1 MTTRPN
7 VLWIMADQLRFDYLS
22 CYGHPH
28 LQTPHIDA
36 LAARGVRFTNAYV
49 QSPVCGPSR
58 MSAYTGRYVRS
69 HGSTWN
75 GMPLRV
81 GEPTLGDH
89 LREAGA
95 RAVLV
100 GKTHM
105 VADAEGM
112 AWLGIDPASEIGVR
126 VSECGFE
133 PFERDDGLHPDSDR
147 QQWSAYDDY
156 LVELGYNTQN
166 PWEDFA
172 NSGLDANGE
181 LLSGWLLKNS
191 RLAANIPEEHSE
203 TAYMTN
209 RAMAFMEEARADGRP
224 WVCHLSYI
232 KPHWPYIVPAPY
244 HDMFGAEHIVP
255 PVRSSAEKTTDHPL
269 LRAYF
274 EARVCRSFARD
285 HVREHV
291 IPAYMGLIKQLD
303 DHLGRLFAWMDQNGF
318 SENTI
323 IAFTSDH
330 GDYLGDHWMGD
341 KDFYHEMAVK
351 TPLILADPRP
361 EADVSRGSVSDALV
375 EMIDLAPT
383 FMNAL
388 GAPAKPHVIEGR
400 DLTPLLHGRDGFS
413 RHYVISEHDYHW
425 SDMAR
430 ALSVPQEDA
439 HTTMIFDGRWK
450 YVRCEGFRPVL
461 FDLETDPQE
470 VIDLGGSET
479 EEHAAV
485 RARMESALLDWATR
499 HHARITATPA
509 VLAGQ
514 KRAADNGILI
524 GFWDEA
530 EYEAATGKP
539 FSSLSPAGPSS
550 RRPRPG
556 QAKSGSSDA
565 E

>member
-1 MTTRPN
+1 MTETPN

-28 LQTPHIDA
+28 LHTPHIDA
-36 LAARGVRFTNAYV
+36 LTARGVRFDRAYV

-89 LREAGA
+89 LREAGV
-95 RAVLV
+95 RSVLV

-105 VADAEGM
+105 IADKEGM
-112 AWLGIDPASEIGVR
+112 AWLGIDPKSEIGVR
-126 VSECGFE
+126 RSECGFE
-133 PFERDDGLHPDSDR
+133 PFERDDGLHPDSAR

-156 LVELGYNTQN
+156 LVAHGYDSTN

-172 NSGLDANGE
+172 NSGLDEDGE
-181 LLSGWLLKNS
+181 LLSAWLLKNS
-191 RLAANIPEEHSE
+191 RLPANVPEEHSE

-209 RAMAFMEEARADGRP
+209 RAIAFMEEAVADGRP
-224 WVCHLSYI
+224 WICHLSYI

-244 HDMFGAEHIVP
+244 HEMYDERHIVD
-255 PVRSSAEKTTDHPL
+255 PVRSQAERETDHPL
-269 LRAYF
+269 MRAYL

-303 DHLGRLFAWMDQNGF
+303 DNLGRLFAWMDEKGLSQ
-318 SENTI
+318 NTI

-330 GDYLGDHWMGD
+330 GDYMGDHWMGD

-351 TPLILADPRP
+351 VPLIIADPRP
-361 EADVSRGSVSDALV
+361 EADPTRGRVSDALV

-388 GAPAKPHVIEGR
+388 CCAPKPHVIEGR
-400 DLTPLLHGRDGFS
+400 DLTPILHDRDGFS
-413 RHYVISEHDYHW
+413 RQYAISEHDYHW
-425 SDMAR
+425 SDMAA
-430 ALSVPQEDA
+430 ALGVPQEDA

-450 YVRCEGFRPVL
+450 YIACEAFSPIL
-461 FDLETDPQE
+461 FDLEIDPDE
-470 VIDLGGSET
+470 LTDLGRSDAP
-479 EEHAAV
+479 EHIEV
-485 RARMESALLDWATR
+485 RARMNAALLKWATR
-499 HHARITATPA
+499 HHTRITATPA
-509 VLAGQ
+509 VLARQ
-514 KRAADNGILI
+514 KRAAKDGILI
-524 GFWDEA
+524 GFWDEN
-530 EYEAATGKP
+530 EYERATGQAFSKLKP
-539 FSSLSPAGPSS
+539 LGN
-550 RRPRPG
+550 
-556 QAKSGSSDA
+556 K
-565 E
+565 

>member
-1 MTTRPN
+1 MTDRPN

-28 LQTPHIDA
+28 LHTPHIDA
-36 LAARGVRFTNAYV
+36 LAARGVRFNNAYV

-89 LREAGA
+89 LRDAGA

-112 AWLGIDPASEIGVR
+112 AWLGIDPQSEIGVR
-126 VSECGFE
+126 RSECGFE
-133 PFERDDGLHPDSDR
+133 PFERDDGLHPDSVR
-147 QQWSAYDDY
+147 QRWSAYDDY
-156 LVELGYNTQN
+156 LVEQGYVSDN

-172 NSGLDANGE
+172 NSGRDVDGE
-181 LLSGWLLKNS
+181 LLSAWLLKNS

-209 RAMAFMEEARADGRP
+209 RAMAFMEEAQADGRP
-224 WVCHLSYI
+224 WLCHLSYI

-244 HDMFGAEHIVP
+244 HDMYDERHIAL
-255 PVRSSAEKTTDHPL
+255 PVRSEAERQTDHPL
-269 LRAYF
+269 MRAYLD
-274 EARVCRSFARD
+274 ARVCRCFARD

-303 DHLGRLFAWMDQNGF
+303 DNLGRLFAWMDANGL

-323 IAFTSDH
+323 VAFTSDH
-330 GDYLGDHWMGD
+330 GDYMGDHWMGD

-351 TPLILADPRP
+351 VPMIIADPRTA
-361 EADVSRGSVSDALV
+361 ADTTRGTVSDALV

-388 GAPAKPHVIEGR
+388 GAPAKPHIVEGR
-400 DLTPLLHGRDGFS
+400 DLTPLLHGTDGFS
-413 RHYVISEHDYHW
+413 RSYVISEHDYHW
-425 SDMAR
+425 SEMAR
-430 ALSVPQEDA
+430 ALDVPQEDA
-439 HTTMIFDGRWK
+439 RTIMIFDGRWK
-450 YVRCEGFRPVL
+450 YIRCEGFRPVL

-470 VIDLGGSET
+470 VTDLGNS
-479 EEHAAV
+479 AAHEDV
-485 RARMESALLDWATR
+485 RTRMEAALLRWATR
-499 HHARITATPA
+499 HHTRITATPQ

-514 KRAADNGILI
+514 KVAAKTGILI

-530 EYEAATGKP
+530 EFEDETGFP
-539 FSSLSPAGPSS
+539 FADLQPVG
-550 RRPRPG
+550 RP
-556 QAKSGSSDA
+556 
-565 E
+565 

>member
-1 MTTRPN
+1 MTDRPN

-28 LQTPHIDA
+28 LHTPHIDA
-36 LAARGVRFTNAYV
+36 LAARGVQFNKAYV

-89 LREAGA
+89 LRDAGA

-105 VADAEGM
+105 IADREGM
-112 AWLGIDPASEIGVR
+112 AWLGIDPKSEIGVR
-126 VSECGFE
+126 RSECGFE
-133 PFERDDGLHPDSDR
+133 PFERDDGLHPDSPR

-156 LVELGYNTQN
+156 LVAHGHESDN

-172 NSGLDANGE
+172 NSGLDDDGE
-181 LLSGWLLKNS
+181 LLSAWLLKNS
-191 RLAANIPEEHSE
+191 RLPANVPEEHSE
-203 TAYMTN
+203 TAYMTD
-209 RAMAFMEEARADGRP
+209 RAMDFMAEAQADGRP
-224 WVCHLSYI
+224 WMCHLSYI

-244 HDMFGAEHIVP
+244 HDMYDEAHIVD
-255 PVRSSAEKTTDHPL
+255 PVRSDAERQTAHPL
-269 LRAYF
+269 MRAYL
-274 EARVCRSFARD
+274 EARVCRSFSRD

-303 DHLGRLFAWMDQNGF
+303 DNLGRLFAWMNEQGL
-318 SENTI
+318 SQNTI

-330 GDYLGDHWMGD
+330 GDYMGDHWMGD

-351 TPLILADPRP
+351 VPLIIADPRP
-361 EADVSRGSVSDALV
+361 QADATRGTVSEELV

-388 GAPAKPHVIEGR
+388 GCEAKPHVIEGR
-400 DLTPLLHGRDGFS
+400 DLTPILHGTDGFS
-413 RHYVISEHDYHW
+413 RTYVISEHDYHW
-425 SDMAR
+425 SEMAR
-430 ALSVPQEDA
+430 ALDVPQEDA

-450 YVRCEGFRPVL
+450 YIRCEGFEPIM
-461 FDLETDPQE
+461 FDVEMDPCE
-470 VIDLGGSET
+470 LKDLGQSDHP
-479 EEHAAV
+479 EHIAV
-485 RARMESALLDWATR
+485 RTRMEAALLHWATR
-499 HHARITATPA
+499 HHTRITATPA
-509 VLAGQ
+509 VLARQ
-514 KRAADNGILI
+514 KRAAQDGILI
-524 GFWDEA
+524 GFWDET
-530 EYEAATGKP
+530 EYEDATGQAFAELKP
-539 FSSLSPAGPSS
+539 VG
-550 RRPRPG
+550 
-556 QAKSGSSDA
+556 KT
-565 E
+565 

>member
-1 MTTRPN
+1 MTDTPN

-28 LQTPHIDA
+28 LHTPHIDA
-36 LAARGVRFTNAYV
+36 LAKRGVQFNKAYV

-89 LREAGA
+89 LRQAGA

-105 VADAEGM
+105 VADQEGM
-112 AWLGIDPASEIGVR
+112 AWLGIDPDSEIGVR

-133 PFERDDGLHPDSDR
+133 AFERDDGLHPDSAR
-147 QQWSAYDDY
+147 QRWSAYDDY
-156 LVELGYNTQN
+156 LVNLGYTSEN

-172 NSGLDANGE
+172 NSGVDADGE
-181 LLSGWLLKNS
+181 LLSAWLLKNS
-191 RLAANIPEEHSE
+191 RLAANVPEEHSE
-203 TAYMTN
+203 TAYMTD
-209 RAMAFMEEARADGRP
+209 RAMDFMAQAQADGQP
-224 WVCHLSYI
+224 WMCHLSYI

-244 HDMFGAEHIVP
+244 HNMYGPEHIINP
-255 PVRSSAEKTTDHPL
+255 IRSDAERDVDHPL
-269 LRAYF
+269 LRAYQN
-274 EARVCRSFARD
+274 ARVCKSFSRD

-303 DHLGRLFAWMDQNGF
+303 DNLGRLFAWMDETGI

-330 GDYLGDHWMGD
+330 GDYMGDHWMGD
-341 KDFYHEMAVK
+341 KDFYHEVAAKV
-351 TPLILADPRP
+351 PLIICDPRP
-361 EADVSRGSVSDALV
+361 EADSTRGTVTDELV

-383 FMNAL
+383 FLNAL
-388 GAPAKPHVIEGR
+388 GGKPKPHILEGR
-400 DLTPLLHGRDGFS
+400 DLTPLLHGTTGFS
-413 RHYVISEHDYHW
+413 RRYAISEHDY
-425 SDMAR
+425 SSFEMAQ
-430 ALSVPQEDA
+430 ALNVPQEDA
-439 HTTMIFDGRWK
+439 RTVMIHDGRWK
-450 YVRCEGFRPVL
+450 YIRCEGFAPVM
-461 FDLETDPQE
+461 FDLEADPQE
-470 VIDLGGSET
+470 LHNIGSSDD
-479 EEHAAV
+479 EEHIAA
-485 RARMESALLDWATR
+485 RAEMEQALTAWALQ
-499 HHARITATPA
+499 HHTRITATEN

-514 KRAADNGILI
+514 RKSAETGILI

-530 EYEAATGKP
+530 EYEAATGQPFDGLIPVGKP
-539 FSSLSPAGPSS
+539 G
-550 RRPRPG
+550 
-556 QAKSGSSDA
+556 KS
-565 E
+565 

>member
-1 MTTRPN
+1 MTKRPN

-28 LQTPHIDA
+28 LHTPHIDA
-36 LAARGVRFTNAYV
+36 LAARGVQFNNAYV

-89 LREAGA
+89 LREVGA

-105 VADAEGM
+105 TADAEGM
-112 AWLGIDPASEIGVR
+112 AWLGIDPSSEIGVR

-133 PFERDDGLHPDSDR
+133 PFERDDGLHPDSAR
-147 QQWSAYDDY
+147 QNWSAYDDY
-156 LVELGYNTQN
+156 LVAHGYSSEN

-172 NSGLDANGE
+172 NSGVDADGE
-181 LLSGWLLKNS
+181 LLSAWLLKNS
-191 RLAANIPEEHSE
+191 RLAANVPEEHSE
-203 TAYMTN
+203 TAYMTD
-209 RAMAFMEEARADGRP
+209 RAMAFMTDAAKEDRP

-244 HDMFGAEHIVP
+244 HDMYDETHIVP
-255 PVRSSAEKTTDHPL
+255 PVRSLAEQDSSHPL
-269 LRAYF
+269 MRAYQN
-274 EARVCRSFARD
+274 ARVCKSFARD
-285 HVREHV
+285 HVRDHV

-303 DHLGRLFAWMDQNGF
+303 DNLGRLFAWMDAEGH

-330 GDYLGDHWMGD
+330 GDYMGDHWMGD

-351 TPLILADPRP
+351 VPLIIADPRP
-361 EADVSRGSVSDALV
+361 EADKTRGQTSDALV

-400 DLTPLLHGRDGFS
+400 DLTTILHDTGGFS
-413 RHYVISEHDYHW
+413 RKYVISEHDYHW

-430 ALSVPQEDA
+430 SLQQPQEDA
-439 HTTMIFDGRWK
+439 HTKMIFDGRWK
-450 YVRCEGFRPVL
+450 YIRCEGFAPIM
-461 FDLETDPQE
+461 FDLDTDPHELTDVGTSQTQE
-470 VIDLGGSET
+470 HID
-479 EEHAAV
+479 A
-485 RARMESALLDWATR
+485 RARLEAALLTWATR
-499 HHARITATPA
+499 HHTRITATPN
-509 VLAGQ
+509 VLARQ
-514 KRAADNGILI
+514 SKAAETGILI
-524 GFWDEA
+524 GFWDED
-530 EYEAATGKP
+530 EFLEAVGKP
-539 FSSLSPAGPSS
+539 F
-550 RRPRPG
+550 
-556 QAKSGSSDA
+556 DA
-565 E
+565 RTPVGRG

>member
-1 MTTRPN
+1 MTNAPN

-28 LQTPHIDA
+28 LDTPHIDA
-36 LAARGVRFTNAYV
+36 LAGRGVRFNKAYV

-105 VADAEGM
+105 IADREGM

-133 PFERDDGLHPDSDR
+133 PFERDDGLHPDSPR
-147 QQWSAYDDY
+147 QHWSAYDDY
-156 LVELGYNTQN
+156 LVSLGYKSDN

-172 NSGLDANGE
+172 NSGLDPDGE
-181 LLSGWLLKNS
+181 LMSAWLLKNS
-191 RLAANIPEEHSE
+191 RLPANVPEEHSE

-209 RAMAFMEEARADGRP
+209 RAMDFMAEASQGDKP
-224 WVCHLSYI
+224 WLCHLSYI

-244 HDMFGAEHIVP
+244 HDMFGPEHIVEP
-255 PVRSSAEKTTDHPL
+255 IRSQAERDTDHPL
-269 LRAYF
+269 LNAYQQS
-274 EARVCRSFARD
+274 RVCRSFSRD

-303 DHLGRLFAWMDQNGF
+303 DNLGRLFAWMDEKGL

-330 GDYLGDHWMGD
+330 GDYMGDHWMGD
-341 KDFYHEMAVK
+341 KDFYHEVAVK
-351 TPLILADPRP
+351 VPLIIADPRP
-361 EADVSRGSVSDALV
+361 EADKTRGSTSDALV

-383 FMNAL
+383 FMAAM
-388 GAPAKPHVIEGR
+388 GCAPKPHVIEGR
-400 DLTPLLHGRDGFS
+400 DLTPLLHGTDGFF
-413 RHYVISEHDYHW
+413 RRYAISEHDY
-425 SDMAR
+425 SSFEMAS
-430 ALSVPQEDA
+430 ALEVAQEDA
-439 HTTMIFDGRWK
+439 RTVMIFDGRWK
-450 YVRCEGFRPVL
+450 YIRCEGFRPVL
-461 FDLETDPQE
+461 FDLETDPGE
-470 VIDLGGSET
+470 FIDLGASEAA
-479 EEHAAV
+479 EHIRI
-485 RARMESALLDWATR
+485 RAEMEQALLAWAMQ
-499 HHARITATPA
+499 HHSRITATPE
-509 VLAGQ
+509 VLAKQ
-514 KRAADNGILI
+514 KLAAEIGILI
-524 GFWDEA
+524 GFWDEI
-530 EYEAATGKP
+530 EYEQTTGKP
-539 FSSLSPAGPSS
+539 FSSLVPVGAPAS
-550 RRPRPG
+550 
-556 QAKSGSSDA
+556 KSNAG
-565 E
+565 

>member
-1 MTTRPN
+1 MTDRPN

-28 LQTPHIDA
+28 LHTPHIDA
-36 LAARGVRFTNAYV
+36 LAARGARFTNAYV

-89 LREAGA
+89 LREVNA

-105 VADAEGM
+105 TADAEGM

-133 PFERDDGLHPDSDR
+133 PYERDDGLHPDSPR
-147 QQWSAYDDY
+147 QNWSAYDDY
-156 LVELGYNTQN
+156 LVAHGFSSEN

-172 NSGLDANGE
+172 NSGLDDDGE
-181 LLSGWLLKNS
+181 LLSAWLLKNS
-191 RLAANIPEEHSE
+191 RLAANVPEEHSE
-203 TAYMTN
+203 TAYMTD
-209 RAMAFMEEARADGRP
+209 RAMAFMEEAREDGRP

-244 HDMFGAEHIVP
+244 HDMYDERHIVD
-255 PVRSSAEKTTDHPL
+255 PVRSEAERQTDHPL
-269 LRAYF
+269 MQAYLD
-274 EARVCRSFARD
+274 ARVCRSFARD

-303 DHLGRLFAWMDQNGF
+303 DNLGRLFAWMDEKGL

-323 IAFTSDH
+323 VAFTSDH
-330 GDYLGDHWMGD
+330 GDYMGDHWMGD

-351 TPLILADPRP
+351 VPLIIADPRT
-361 EADVSRGSVSDALV
+361 EADGTRGLVTDELV

-383 FMNAL
+383 FMNAV
-388 GAPAKPHVIEGR
+388 GCPAKPHVIEGR
-400 DLTPLLHGRDGFS
+400 DLTPILHGKDGFS
-413 RHYVISEHDYHW
+413 RRYVISEHDYHW

-430 ALSVPQEDA
+430 TLKQPQEDA

-450 YVRCEGFRPVL
+450 YIRCEGFRPVL

-470 VIDLGGSET
+470 VTDIGGSDLPEQV
-479 EEHAAV
+479 EV
-485 RARMESALLDWATR
+485 RARMEAALLEWATR
-499 HHARITATPA
+499 HHTRITATQT
-509 VLAGQ
+509 VLARQ
-514 KRAADNGILI
+514 KLAAETGILI

-530 EYEAATGKP
+530 EYKEVTGKA
-539 FSSLSPAGPSS
+539 FEDLTPAG
-550 RRPRPG
+550 RP
-556 QAKSGSSDA
+556 
-565 E
+565 

>member
-1 MTTRPN
+1 MTDRPN

-28 LQTPHIDA
+28 LHTPHIDA
-36 LAARGVRFTNAYV
+36 LAGHGVRFANAYV

-89 LREAGA
+89 LRAAGA

-105 VADAEGM
+105 AADAEGM
-112 AWLGIDPASEIGVR
+112 AWLGIDPQSEIGVR

-133 PFERDDGLHPDSDR
+133 PFERDDGLHPDSPR
-147 QQWSAYDDY
+147 QNWSAYDDY
-156 LVELGYNTQN
+156 LVAHGYSSEN

-172 NSGLDANGE
+172 NSGVDDDGE
-181 LLSGWLLKNS
+181 LLSAWLLKNS
-191 RLAANIPEEHSE
+191 RLAANVPEEHSE

-209 RAMAFMEEARADGRP
+209 RAMAFMEEAEADGRP
-224 WVCHLSYI
+224 WMCHLSYI

-244 HDMFGAEHIVP
+244 HDMYGEDHIVD
-255 PVRSSAEKTTDHPL
+255 PVRSDAERETDHPL
-269 LRAYF
+269 MQAYLDS
-274 EARVCRSFARD
+274 RVCRSFSRD
-285 HVREHV
+285 HVRTHV

-303 DHLGRLFAWMDQNGF
+303 DNLGRLFAWMDEKGI
-318 SENTI
+318 SDNTI

-351 TPLILADPRP
+351 VPLIICDPRP
-361 EADVSRGSVSDALV
+361 QADATRGSVSEELV

-383 FMNAL
+383 FMNAM
-388 GAPAKPHVIEGR
+388 GCAPKPHIIEGR
-400 DLTPLLHGRDGFS
+400 DLTPLLHGGAGFS
-413 RHYVISEHDYHW
+413 RRYVISEHDYHW

-430 ALSVPQEDA
+430 ALSQPQEDA

-461 FDLETDPQE
+461 FDLETDPDE
-470 VIDLGGSET
+470 LDDLGASGAQ
-479 EEHAAV
+479 EHV
-485 RARMESALLDWATR
+485 EARIRLEAALLAWATR
-499 HHARITATPA
+499 HHTRITATPE
-509 VLAGQ
+509 VLARQ
-514 KRAADNGILI
+514 KRAAETGILI

-530 EYEAATGKP
+530 EYEEATGIA
-539 FSSLSPAGPSS
+539 FDELRPAG
-550 RRPRPG
+550 RPLGEP
-556 QAKSGSSDA
+556 

>member
-1 MTTRPN
+1 MSTPPN

-28 LQTPHIDA
+28 LHTPHIDA
-36 LAARGVRFTNAYV
+36 LAARGVRFDRAYV

-75 GMPLRV
+75 SMPLRI

-89 LREAGA
+89 LRGAGA

-112 AWLGIDPASEIGVR
+112 AWLGIPPDSEIGVR
-126 VSECGFE
+126 VRECGFE
-133 PFERDDGLHPDSDR
+133 AFERDDGLHPDSAAQR
-147 QQWSAYDDY
+147 WSAYDDY
-156 LVELGYNTQN
+156 LVAQGFQSDN
-166 PWEDFA
+166 PWEEFA
-172 NSGLDANGE
+172 NSGLDPDGE
-181 LLSGWLLKNS
+181 LLSAWLLKNS
-191 RLAANIPEEHSE
+191 RLAANVPEEHSE

-209 RAMAFMEEARADGRP
+209 RAMDFMREAKDDPRP

-244 HDMFGAEHIVP
+244 HDMYDERHIVEP
-255 PVRSSAEKTTDHPL
+255 IRSRAEFDNDHPL
-269 LRAYF
+269 MAAYR
-274 EARVCRSFARD
+274 EARVCRSFSRD

-303 DHLGRLFAWMDQNGF
+303 DNLGRLFSWMEAEGL

-323 IAFTSDH
+323 VAFTSDH
-330 GDYLGDHWMGD
+330 GDYMGDHWMGD

-351 TPLILADPRP
+351 VPLIIADPRP
-361 EADVSRGSVSDALV
+361 EAEATRGQVSDELV

-383 FMNAL
+383 FMRAV
-388 GAPAKPHVIEGR
+388 GCEAKPHIIEGR
-400 DLTPLLHGRDGFS
+400 DLTPILHGTEGFS
-413 RHYVISEHDYHW
+413 RRYVISEHDYNW
-425 SDMAR
+425 SEMAA
-430 ALSVPQEDA
+430 ALKQPQLDA
-439 HTTMIFDGRWK
+439 HTKMIFDGRWK
-450 YVRCEGFRPVL
+450 FIRCEGFRPVL

-470 VIDLGGSET
+470 LLDLGGSEAP
-479 EEHAAV
+479 EHVAV
-485 RARMESALLDWATR
+485 RARMEAALLEWASR
-499 HHARITATPA
+499 HHTRITATPE

-514 KRAADNGILI
+514 RTASEVGILI
-524 GFWDEA
+524 GFWDAE
-530 EYEAATGKP
+530 EYEEVVGKP
-539 FSSLSPAGPSS
+539 FASLTPVGPAS
-550 RRPRPG
+550 RR
-556 QAKSGSSDA
+556 K
-565 E
+565 

>member
-1 MTTRPN
+1 MTEQTTDKKPN

-28 LQTPHIDA
+28 LHTPHIDA
-36 LAARGVRFTNAYV
+36 LAQRGVRFTNAYV

-89 LREAGA
+89 LREVGA

-105 VADAEGM
+105 TADAEGM

-133 PFERDDGLHPDSDR
+133 PFERDDGLHPDSAR

-156 LVELGYNTQN
+156 LVAHGYSSDN

-172 NSGLDANGE
+172 NSGLDDDGE
-181 LLSGWLLKNS
+181 LLSAWLLKNS
-191 RLAANIPEEHSE
+191 RLAANVPEEHSE

-209 RAMAFMEEARADGRP
+209 RAIDFMTEAEKDGRP

-232 KPHWPYIVPAPY
+232 KPHWPYTVPAPS
-244 HDMFGAEHIVP
+244 HDMYDESHIVAP
-255 PVRSSAEKTTDHPL
+255 IRSEAERETDHPL
-269 LRAYF
+269 LRAYHD
-274 EARVCRSFARD
+274 ARVCKSFSRD

-303 DHLGRLFAWMDQNGF
+303 DNLGRLFKWMEDSGQA
-318 SENTI
+318 ENTI
-323 IAFTSDH
+323 VVFTSDH
-330 GDYLGDHWMGD
+330 GDYMGDHWMGD

-351 TPLILADPRP
+351 VPLVIYDPRP
-361 EADVSRGSVSDALV
+361 EADGTRGLVSDALV
-375 EMIDLAPT
+375 EMIDIAPT
-383 FMNAL
+383 CMNAL
-388 GAPAKPHVIEGR
+388 GCEAKPHVVEGR
-400 DLTPLLHGRDGFS
+400 DLTPLLHGKLSSSGAVEQGPGGFS
-413 RHYVISEHDYHW
+413 RKYAISEHDYHW

-430 ALSVPQEDA
+430 TLGQPQEDA
-439 HTTMIFDGRWK
+439 HTVMIFDGRWK
-450 YVRCEGFRPVL
+450 YIRCEGFRPVL

-470 VIDLGGSET
+470 VNDLGASMAP
-479 EEHAAV
+479 EHVAV
-485 RARMESALLDWATR
+485 RDRMAAALLDWSRR
-499 HHARITATPA
+499 HHTRITATKT
-509 VLAGQ
+509 VLARQ
-514 KRAADNGILI
+514 KIAAQSGILI
-524 GFWDEA
+524 GFWDEQ
-530 EYEAATGKP
+530 EYEAATGKA
-539 FSSLSPAGPSS
+539 FSDLQPMG
-550 RRPRPG
+550 RP
-556 QAKSGSSDA
+556 

>member
-1 MTTRPN
+1 MTQKPN

-28 LQTPHIDA
+28 LHTPHIDA
-36 LAARGVRFTNAYV
+36 LAQRGVQFNKTYV

-105 VADAEGM
+105 TADQEGM

-133 PFERDDGLHPDSDR
+133 AFERDDGLHPDSAR
-147 QQWSAYDDY
+147 QRWSAYDDY
-156 LVELGYNTQN
+156 LVSLGYESEN

-172 NSGLDANGE
+172 NSGLDEDGE
-181 LLSGWLLKNS
+181 LMSAWLLKNS
-191 RLAANIPEEHSE
+191 RLPANVPEEHSE

-209 RAMAFMEEARADGRP
+209 RAIDFMTEAQKAGTP
-224 WVCHLSYI
+224 WMCHLSYI

-244 HDMFGAEHIVP
+244 HDMYGSEHIVDP
-255 PVRSSAEKTTDHPL
+255 IRSEAERAVDHPL
-269 LRAYF
+269 LRAYQN
-274 EARVCRSFARD
+274 ARICKSFSRD

-303 DHLGRLFAWMDQNGF
+303 DNLGRLFAWMDETGL

-330 GDYLGDHWMGD
+330 GDYMGDHWMGD
-341 KDFYHEMAVK
+341 KDFYHEVAAKV
-351 TPLILADPRP
+351 PLIIADPRP
-361 EADVSRGSVSDALV
+361 EADATRGTQSDELV

-383 FMNAL
+383 FLNAL
-388 GAPAKPHVIEGR
+388 GGAPKPHILEGR
-400 DLTPLLHGRDGFS
+400 DLTPLLHGTAGFS
-413 RHYVISEHDYHW
+413 RRFAISEHDY
-425 SDMAR
+425 SSFEMAQE
-430 ALSVPQEDA
+430 LDVQQEDA
-439 HTTMIFDGRWK
+439 RTVMIHDGRWK
-450 YVRCEGFRPVL
+450 YIRCEGFAPVM
-461 FDLETDPQE
+461 FDLETDLQE
-470 VIDLGGSET
+470 LCNIGSSDAP
-479 EEHAAV
+479 EHIAA
-485 RARMESALLDWATR
+485 RAEMERALTTWSLQ
-499 HHARITATPA
+499 HHTRITATA
-509 VLAGQ
+509 KVLASQ
-514 KRAADNGILI
+514 RKAAETGILI
-524 GFWDEA
+524 GFWDEV
-530 EYEAATGKP
+530 EYEEVTGKP
-539 FSSLSPAGPSS
+539 FDSLEPIGKAN
-550 RRPRPG
+550 
-556 QAKSGSSDA
+556 A
-565 E
+565 

>member
-1 MTTRPN
+1 MKKRPN

-22 CYGHPH
+22 CNGHPH

-36 LAARGVRFTNAYV
+36 LAARGVRFTNTYV

-89 LREAGA
+89 LREVGA

-105 VADAEGM
+105 KADAEGM
-112 AWLGIDPASEIGVR
+112 AWLGIDPSSEIGVR

-133 PFERDDGLHPDSDR
+133 PFERDDGLHPDSPR
-147 QQWSAYDDY
+147 QHWSKYDDY
-156 LVELGYNTQN
+156 LVAHGFSSKN
-166 PWEDFA
+166 PWGDFA
-172 NSGLDANGE
+172 NSGKDADGE
-181 LLSGWLLKNS
+181 LLSAWLLKNS
-191 RLAANIPEEHSE
+191 RLPANVPEEHSE

-209 RAMAFMEEARADGRP
+209 RAMDFMTEAEEDGRP
-224 WVCHLSYI
+224 WMCHLSYI

-244 HDMFGAEHIVP
+244 HAMYGEEHIVSP
-255 PVRSSAEKTTDHPL
+255 IRSEAERETEHPL
-269 LRAYF
+269 LRAYHQ
-274 EARVCRSFARD
+274 ARVCRSFSRNY
-285 HVREHV
+285 VRECV

-303 DHLGRLFAWMDQNGF
+303 DNLGRLFAWMDEQGL

-330 GDYLGDHWMGD
+330 GDYMGDHWMGD
-341 KDFYHEMAVK
+341 KDFYHEVAVK
-351 TPLILADPRP
+351 VPLIIADPRP
-361 EADVSRGSVSDALV
+361 EADASRGSVKDELV

-388 GAPAKPHVIEGR
+388 GCKAKPHIIEGR
-400 DLTPLLHGRDGFS
+400 DLTPLLHGVDGFS
-413 RHYVISEHDYHW
+413 RKYAISEHDYHW

-430 ALSVPQEDA
+430 ILGVPQEDA
-439 HTTMIFDGRWK
+439 HTIMIFDGRWK
-450 YVRCEGFRPVL
+450 YVRCEGFQPIL
-461 FDLETDPQE
+461 FDLETDPDE
-470 VIDLGGSET
+470 VTDLGSSQT
-479 EEHAAV
+479 PEHIGV
-485 RARMESALLDWATR
+485 RRRMEAALLEWATR
-499 HHARITATPA
+499 HHTRITATPE

-514 KRAADNGILI
+514 KRAAKSGVLI
-524 GFWDEA
+524 GFWDE
-530 EYEAATGKP
+530 EEFKDDTGIPFDSLKP
-539 FSSLSPAGPSS
+539 VGK
-550 RRPRPG
+550 
-556 QAKSGSSDA
+556 Q
-565 E
+565 

>member
-1 MTTRPN
+1 MTDRCN
-7 VLWIMADQLRFDYLS
+7 VLWIMADQLRYDYLS

-28 LQTPHIDA
+28 LHTPHIDA

-89 LREAGA
+89 LRESGA

-105 VADAEGM
+105 AADAEGM

-133 PFERDDGLHPDSDR
+133 PFERDDGLHPYGVRQAWSD
-147 QQWSAYDDY
+147 YDDY
-156 LVELGYNTQN
+156 LVANGFESRN

-172 NSGLDANGE
+172 NSGKDDDGE

-209 RAMAFMEEARADGRP
+209 RAMDFMRDAMNDDRP

-244 HDMFGAEHIVP
+244 HDLYDESHIVA
-255 PVRSSAEKTTDHPL
+255 PVRSDAERGNDHPL
-269 LRAYF
+269 MQAYL
-274 EARVCRSFARD
+274 EARVCRSFSRD
-285 HVREHV
+285 QVREHV

-303 DHLGRLFAWMDQNGF
+303 DNLGRLFAWMEDQGL
-318 SENTI
+318 SDNTI
-323 IAFTSDH
+323 VAFTSDH

-351 TPLILADPRP
+351 VPLVIADPRP
-361 EADVSRGSVSDALV
+361 AANATRGLVTDALV

-383 FMNAL
+383 FMSAVHC
-388 GAPAKPHVIEGR
+388 PAKPHVIEGR
-400 DLTPLLHGRDGFS
+400 DLTPILHGTDGFS
-413 RHYVISEHDYHW
+413 RRYVISEHDYHW
-425 SDMAR
+425 SEMAR
-430 ALSVPQEDA
+430 SLEQPQQDA
-439 HTTMIFDGRWK
+439 HTTMIYDGRWK
-450 YVRCEGFRPVL
+450 FVRCEGFRPVL
-461 FDLETDPQE
+461 FDLESDPQE
-470 VIDLGGSET
+470 LIDLGASEDP
-479 EEHAAV
+479 EHVTV
-485 RARMESALLDWATR
+485 RTRMEAALLNWATR
-499 HHARITATPA
+499 HHTRITATPA
-509 VLAGQ
+509 VLARQ
-514 KRAADNGILI
+514 TKAAETGILI

-530 EYEAATGKP
+530 EFFEVTGKQHAS
-539 FSSLSPAGPSS
+539 FRESTL
-550 RRPRPG
+550 
-556 QAKSGSSDA
+556 AKCPDK
-565 E
+565 

>member
-1 MTTRPN
+1 MTDRPN

-89 LREAGA
+89 LREVGA

-105 VADAEGM
+105 TADAEGM

-133 PFERDDGLHPDSDR
+133 PFERDDGLHPDSAR
-147 QQWSAYDDY
+147 QNWSAYDDY
-156 LVELGYNTQN
+156 LVSQGYASDN

-172 NSGLDANGE
+172 NSGIGE
-181 LLSGWLLKNS
+181 DGDLLSAWLLKNS
-191 RLAANIPEEHSE
+191 RLAANVPEEHSE
-203 TAYMTN
+203 TAYMTD
-209 RAMAFMEEARADGRP
+209 RAIAFMKEAKADGRP
-224 WVCHLSYI
+224 WMCHLSYI

-244 HDMFGAEHIVP
+244 HDMYNESHIVP
-255 PVRSSAEKTTDHPL
+255 PIRSATEHDTDHPL
-269 LRAYF
+269 MQAYLK
-274 EARVCRSFARD
+274 ARVCQSFARD
-285 HVREHV
+285 EVREHV

-303 DHLGRLFAWMDQNGF
+303 DNLGRLFAWMDEAGL
-318 SENTI
+318 SDNTI

-330 GDYLGDHWMGD
+330 GDYMGDHWMGD
-341 KDFYHEMAVK
+341 KDFYHEVAVK
-351 TPLILADPRP
+351 VPLIIADPRP
-361 EADVSRGSVSDALV
+361 DSDATRGLASEALV

-388 GAPAKPHVIEGR
+388 GCAPKPHVIEGR
-400 DLTPLLHGRDGFS
+400 DLTPILQDTDGFS
-413 RHYVISEHDYHW
+413 RSYAISQHDYHW

-430 ALSVPQEDA
+430 LLDQPQEHA

-450 YVRCEGFRPVL
+450 YIRCEGFRPVL
-461 FDLETDPQE
+461 FDLHSDPHE
-470 VIDLGGSET
+470 LTDLGGSEKAK
-479 EEHAAV
+479 HAAV
-485 RARMESALLDWATR
+485 RTRMEAALLDWATR
-499 HHARITATPA
+499 HHTRITATPA
-509 VLAGQ
+509 VLARQ
-514 KRAADNGILI
+514 KKAAEGGILI
-524 GFWDEA
+524 GFWDEK
-530 EYEAATGKP
+530 EYEDTTGIAFDDLTP
-539 FSSLSPAGPSS
+539 VG
-550 RRPRPG
+550 RV
-556 QAKSGSSDA
+556 
-565 E
+565 